1 MTQTVESKVA
11 MTILEE
17 YIGEIVLDGKTYSI
31 PAPTT
36 ATIIAVSALISTL
49 PEFDLTVR
57 DDELP
62 AEVLK
67 HGEHGKTLARIAAT
81 LMLGAKRIKEHHLV
95 EVLAGTE
102 LSWSWRHFRHIE
114 KPVTTRKAE
123 VDFLTEKILENCTT
137 ARLREIIFA
146 LIREGGLDDFFL
158 LTTSLHAKNQLAP
171 TRGVDDK
178 TTAYGLS

>member
-17 YIGEIVLDGKTYSI
+17 HIGEIVLDGKTYTI

-36 ATIIAVSALISTL
+36 ATIIAASALISTL

-67 HGEHGKTLARIAAT
+67 HGQHGKTLARIAAT
-81 LMLGAKRIKEHHLV
+81 LMLGAKRIKEHHIV
-95 EVLAGTE
+95 EVQTGAE
-102 LSWSWRHFRHIE
+102 RRWSWRHFKHVE
-114 KPVTTRKAE
+114 KPTTIRMTE
-123 VDFLTEKILENCTT
+123 VDLLTEKILDNCTI
-137 ARLREIIFA
+137 ARLREITFA
-146 LIREGGLDDFFL
+146 LVKEGGLDDFFI
-158 LTTSLHAKNQLAP
+158 LTTSLHAKNLLAP
-171 TRGVDDK
+171 TRGVDK
-178 TTAYGLS
+178 TTAYGHS